1 MDSTE
6 NAIEE
11 NRRLRRTMRD
21 LVALS
26 TLPAVWTGLGP
37 EGIARS
43 LADVLF
49 ATLSLDLIYIRLPGL
64 TNQSGIEVVRSKH
77 GPGGANDE
85 AVKAAVAPLLEGR
98 LDRTHPPRSPIRSG
112 RERCTPSSPASE
124 SAATRAFSSLAPATR
139 TFPHEQDRLLLGVGA
154 NQTAIVVQRRRAEE
168 RVREQQE
175 LLRVTLASIGDAVIA
190 TDTQG
195 RVTFLNGVAE
205 ELTGWTQAEAEGK
218 PLADGVR
225 DPQRADPP
233 AGREPGGQSAAER
246 NDCRLGESHDPGRQ
260 ERRRA
265 AH

>member
-64 TNQSGIEVVRSKH
+64 TKQKTVSKSSAASTV
-77 GPGGANDE
+77 PAAQIDE
-85 AVKAAVAPLLEGR
+85 AVKAAVAPLLERR
-98 LDRTHPPRSPIRSG
+98 LDRTRQSRSPIRSG
-112 RERCTPSSPASE
+112 TGSLHIAV
-124 SAATRAFSSLAPATR
+124 TRFGIGGDQGVLVAGSRNLD
-139 TFPHEQDRLLLGVGA
+139 FPHEQDRLLLGVGA

-205 ELTGWTQAEAEGK
+205 GLTGWTQDGSRGK
-218 PLADGVR
+218 ALGDGLR

-233 AGREPGGQSAAER
+233 AG
-246 NDCRLGESHDPGRQ
+246 
-260 ERRRA
+260 
-265 AH
+265 

>member
-64 TNQSGIEVVRSKH
+64 PNEGSIEVVRSKH

-85 AVKAAVAPLLEGR
+85 ACEGGARPTLEGR
-98 LDRTHPPRSPIRSG
+98 LDRISRHDPRSVRR
-112 RERCTPSSPASE
+112 RERCTRVV
-124 SAATRAFSSLAPATR
+124 TRFGIGGDQGVLVTGSRNPTFR
-139 TFPHEQDRLLLGVGA
+139 TSR
-154 NQTAIVVQRRRAEE
+154 
-168 RVREQQE
+168 
-175 LLRVTLASIGDAVIA
+175 
-190 TDTQG
+190 TD
-195 RVTFLNGVAE
+195 
-205 ELTGWTQAEAEGK
+205 
-218 PLADGVR
+218 
-225 DPQRADPP
+225 
-233 AGREPGGQSAAER
+233 S
-246 NDCRLGESHDPGRQ
+246 C
-260 ERRRA
+260 
-265 AH
+265 